1 MTHPYQFRDRIEAG
15 KKLAE
20 ELDSL
25 HLRNPLV
32 LALPRG
38 GLPIAREVAIRL
50 HAPLEVLIV
59 RKIGAPYNPEYGIGA
74 MCEDFHPLFNPAAM
88 LSEEYYK
95 EEIERIVADEKLELQ
110 RRINNYRGRRPLPRM
125 VGKTV
130 ILIDDGVATGMTAA
144 AAAKFLKNVGAEQV
158 IIAAP
163 VCPKGNDP
171 LLEKYSDQIICLQR
185 PPIFSSVGQWYLNF
199 DQVSDAEVMNILE
212 EFHPSQDER
221 RDSL

>member
-1 MTHPYQFRDRIEAG
+1 MTRPYQFRDRIEAG

-20 ELDSL
+20 QLDSL
-25 HLRNPLV
+25 HLHDPLI

-38 GLPIAREVAIRL
+38 GLPVAREVALKLR
-50 HAPLEVLIV
+50 APLDVLMV
-59 RKIGAPYNPEYGIGA
+59 RKIGAPFNPEYGIGA

-88 LSEEYYK
+88 LSEGYFK
-95 EEIERIVADEKLELQ
+95 EEIERVVAEEKLELQ
-110 RRINNYRGRRPLPRM
+110 RRINNYRGGRPLPRM

-130 ILIDDGVATGMTAA
+130 VLVDDGVATGITAA
-144 AAAKFLKNVGAEQV
+144 AAAKFLKNVGAEHV

-163 VCPKGNDP
+163 VCPQGNDP

-185 PPIFSSVGQWYLNF
+185 PPMFSAVGQWYRDFN
-199 DQVSDAEVMNILE
+199 QVSDAEVITILE

-221 RDSL
+221 RDSP

>member
-1 MTHPYQFRDRIEAG
+1 MTHPYQFKDREEAG

-25 HLRNPLV
+25 HLRDPLI

-38 GLPIAREVAIRL
+38 GLPVAREVAIKL
-50 HAPLEVLIV
+50 HAPLDVLIV
-59 RKIGAPYNPEYGIGA
+59 RKIGAPFNPEYGIGA
-74 MCEDFHPLFNPAAM
+74 MSEDFHPLFNPAAM
-88 LSEEYYK
+88 LSEGYYK
-95 EEIERIVADEKLELQ
+95 EEIERIVAEEKLELQ
-110 RRINNYRGRRPLPRM
+110 RRINNYRGGRPLPRV

-130 ILIDDGVATGMTAA
+130 ILIDDGVATGITAA
-144 AAAKFLKNVGAEQV
+144 AAAKFLKNVGAQQV

-163 VCPKGNDP
+163 VCPQGNDP

-185 PPIFSSVGQWYLNF
+185 PPMFSAVGQWYRIFN
-199 DQVSDAEVMNILE
+199 QVSDAEVLTTLE

-221 RDSL
+221 RDSP

>member
-1 MTHPYQFRDRIEAG
+1 
-15 KKLAE
+15 
-20 ELDSL
+20 
-25 HLRNPLV
+25 
-32 LALPRG
+32 
-38 GLPIAREVAIRL
+38 
-50 HAPLEVLIV
+50 
-59 RKIGAPYNPEYGIGA
+59 
-74 MCEDFHPLFNPAAM
+74 
-88 LSEEYYK
+88 
-95 EEIERIVADEKLELQ
+95 
-110 RRINNYRGRRPLPRM
+110 M

-185 PPIFSSVGQWYLNF
+185 PPMFSSVGQWYLNF